1 MAKIVEYQVGILVVR
16 VIGMADDD
24 KVKGPWEST
33 DFRLIIGRSK
43 IDYDLDKEEENR
55 KKHGY
60 SLESAVHFLEDMILP
75 LGRALVVTSDPIDCG
90 AEIRHQ
96 HLTLDDS
103 GKAVFFVT
111 TMWQDEIVR
120 VISLRRAS
128 AQEEETYRR
137 LAFMEKSR
145 FQGSRVPNKRL
156 KVNRQIRCALLSPT

>member
-1 MAKIVEYQVGILVVR
+1 
-16 VIGMADDD
+16 MADDD
-24 KVKGPWEST
+24 EVKGPWEST

-60 SLESAVHFLEDMILP
+60 SLESAVHFLEGMILP
-75 LGRALVVTSDPIDCG
+75 LGRPLVATSDPIDCG
-90 AEIRHQ
+90 DEIRHQ

-111 TMWQDEIVR
+111 TMRQDEIVR

-128 AQEEETYRR
+128 AQEEEIYRQAC
-137 LAFMEKSR
+137 LHGEIL
-145 FQGSRVPNKRL
+145 VPK
-156 KVNRQIRCALLSPT
+156 K